1 MRYPGVYLAVFL
13 LGASKAAAEACKCAP
28 SDLCWPST
36 VEWDALNN
44 TVSGRLIRSTAPGS
58 VCYPSEPNYDET
70 SCNVVIANWTNSAFH
85 SADPISVTSPWAN
98 NSCYPIYP
106 NGTSIA
112 SDPDAGERGCSIGS
126 LPPYVINATDA
137 GHVQAALKFARKW
150 NLRLTVKNTG
160 HNGAGRIW
168 THNMKSIHVH
178 EAFKPHTRGSKNT
191 ETGHMA
197 ATLGAG
203 VRDGELFDAMIKEN
217 LIAVGGTNQDVGV
230 VGWATGGGHGF
241 MTGKYGQGADN
252 ILEAVIVTPDG
263 EVLTANA
270 YQNEDIYWAIR
281 GGGGG
286 TFGVIVSIT
295 VKVYPMPK
303 MEVWAINIAAR
314 NSAPSKVWWKLIAQ
328 LHYLLPG
335 LQDQGVHGYYTI
347 TGPPSSNMITFGGS
361 LLLWG
366 GANGTFENAA
376 RPLQKLLASAIDIV
390 TYTLAPLPITSFAEL
405 LTLYPVGKGGVT
417 TSITASRLITRRT
430 VKEKTLLLAE
440 TLEQVGPKAMAPS
453 DGSPNFSV
461 SGTMTLSKT
470 PVDNALNPAWRD
482 GVVHFIT
489 SQSWDHSLPK
499 DQVSQIVNDVTY
511 NKLNALRGLDP
522 DSGAYLNEANS
533 LEPGWQWSFFGP
545 NYGRLHAI
553 KKKYD
558 LEGLLWCPQCVGSEE
573 WVQQEDGKLCRV
585 YNPFLQ

>member
-13 LGASKAAAEACKCAP
+13 LGASKAVAETCKCAP

-44 TVSGRLIRSTAPGS
+44 TVSGRLIRSRAPGS

-106 NGTSIA
+106 NGTNIA
-112 SDPDAGERGCSIGS
+112 GDPDAGERGCSIGS

-137 GHVQAALKFARKW
+137 GHVQAALKFAMKW

-160 HNGAGRIW
+160 HNGAGRNVGYGALSIW
-168 THNMKSIHVH
+168 THNMKSIRVH

-203 VRDGELFDAMIKEN
+203 VRDGELFDAVIKEN

-303 MEVWAINIAAR
+303 MEVWAINVAAR
-314 NSAPSKVWWKLIAQ
+314 NSTPSKVWWKLIAQ

-347 TGPPSSNMITFGGS
+347 TGPPSSNMLTFGGS

-376 RPLQKLLASAIDIV
+376 RPLQKLLARAIDIA
-390 TYTLAPLPITSFAEL
+390 TYTLAPLPITSEGENTTAGGNAGTSRPKSGGTIGESGHLFQYQAGKA
-405 LTLYPVGKGGVT
+405 TL
-417 TSITASRLITRRT
+417 
-430 VKEKTLLLAE
+430 
-440 TLEQVGPKAMAPS
+440 
-453 DGSPNFSV
+453 
-461 SGTMTLSKT
+461 
-470 PVDNALNPAWRD
+470 VDNALNPAWRD

-489 SQSWDHSLPK
+489 SQSWDHSLRK

-558 LEGLLWCPQCVGSEE
+558 PEGLLWCPQCVGSEE
-573 WVQQEDGKLCRV
+573 WVQQEDAQEVNDFSKQRKEISFSSYAMRALAV
-585 YNPFLQ
+585 AVS

>member
-1 MRYPGVYLAVFL
+1 MRCPGVYLSVFL

-112 SDPDAGERGCSIGS
+112 GDPDAGERGCSIRS

-160 HNGAGRIW
+160 HNGAG
-168 THNMKSIHVH
+168 SIHVH

-217 LIAVGGTNQDVGV
+217 LIAVGG
-230 VGWATGGGHGF
+230 
-241 MTGKYGQGADN
+241 
-252 ILEAVIVTPDG
+252 
-263 EVLTANA
+263 
-270 YQNEDIYWAIR
+270 
-281 GGGGG
+281 GGG

-314 NSAPSKVWWKLIAQ
+314 NSTPSKVWWKLIAQ

-335 LQDQGVHGYYTI
+335 LQDQGIHGYYTI
-347 TGPPSSNMITFGGS
+347 TGPPSSNMLTFGGS

-440 TLEQVGPKAMAPS
+440 ALEQVGPKAMAPS

-489 SQSWDHSLPK
+489 SQAWDHSLPK

-522 DSGAYLNEANS
+522 DSGAYLNEVSWLAMV
-533 LEPGWQWSFFGP
+533 LLGP

-553 KKKYD
+553 KKKYE